1 MAIDSQST
9 ADAQGAKE
17 QVQEKA
23 QQAAEQARNRLQDQV
38 DQRSTQVGEQVSSSA
53 QALRSTAE
61 KLRDDGQDGPAKAA
75 EQLAGHAEKVGSYLS
90 DSDADRIL
98 HDVEDFARRQ
108 PLAVVGIGL
117 FAGFAASR
125 FLKASSSSRYA
136 QRSSGS
142 GYQPPRIT
150 SPAARSSYRGS
161 GVDAGSGLS
170 HGGGATPSTPGS
182 PAAPAPTPVV
192 PASVP
197 SGTS

>member
-9 ADAQGAKE
+9 VDAQGAKE

-23 QQAAEQARNRLQDQV
+23 QQAAQEARSRLHDQV

-61 KLRDDGQDGPAKAA
+61 QLRDEGQDGPAKAA

-90 DSDADRIL
+90 ESDADRIL
-98 HDVEDFARRQ
+98 HDVEEFARRQ

-125 FLKASSSSRYA
+125 FLKASSRSRYE
-136 QRSSGS
+136 RRGDV
-142 GYQPPRIT
+142 GYQPPRRIASPT
-150 SPAARSSYRGS
+150 APEASSPAI
-161 GVDAGSGLS
+161 
-170 HGGGATPSTPGS
+170 P
-182 PAAPAPTPVV
+182 PAAAPSV
-192 PASVP
+192 PPPVP
-197 SGTS
+197 SGLG

>member
-1 MAIDSQST
+1 MATESQSN

-23 QQAAEQARNRLQDQV
+23 QQAAEQARSRLQDQV

-53 QALRSTAE
+53 HALRSTAE
-61 KLRDDGQDGPAKAA
+61 RLREEGQDGPAKAA

-90 DSDADRIL
+90 ESDAERIL
-98 HDVEDFARRQ
+98 HDVEDFGRRQ

-125 FLKASSSSRYA
+125 FLKASSRSRYERRSA
-136 QRSSGS
+136 GDFAPPQRIA
-142 GYQPPRIT
+142 P
-150 SPAARSSYRGS
+150 PAAR
-161 GVDAGSGLS
+161 
-170 HGGGATPSTPGS
+170 TP
-182 PAAPAPTPVV
+182 APAPAPVV
-192 PASVP
+192 PAVPATPPSVP